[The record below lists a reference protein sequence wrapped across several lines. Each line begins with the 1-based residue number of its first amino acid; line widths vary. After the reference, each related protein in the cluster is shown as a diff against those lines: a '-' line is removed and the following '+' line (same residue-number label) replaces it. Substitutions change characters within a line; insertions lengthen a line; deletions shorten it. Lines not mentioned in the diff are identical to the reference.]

1 MTKKIGILGGA
12 FNPIHMAHIEIAEAV
27 LNNLNYDEIWFL
39 VSFNPPH
46 KELINEKDFI
56 DRCNMVKLAISYNNK
71 FVLKDLEQKLYN
83 DKVFDTNSSYNVM
96 TYLTNEYKDCQFSL
110 ILGYDELLNIKTFKN
125 YQELLNNFGFVFI
138 KRINYN
144 VDTKYLE
151 ELKKDYNIKY
161 DLIDTNITDCS
172 ATEIRKEIKNNKY
185 SKYLNKEV
193 LDYIIKYNLYS

>member
-12 FNPIHMAHIEIAEAV
+12 FNPIHIAHIEIAEAV

-96 TYLTNEYKDCQFSL
+96 TYLTNKYKDCQFSL

-125 YQELLNNFGFVFI
+125 YQELLNKFRFVFI

-144 VDTKYLE
+144 VDDNYLD

-172 ATEIRKEIKNNKY
+172 ATEIRKEIKDNKY

-193 LDYIIKYNLYS
+193 LDYIIKNNLYS

>member
-12 FNPIHMAHIEIAEAV
+12 FNPIHIAHIEIAEAV

-96 TYLTNEYKDCQFSL
+96 TYLTNKYKDCQFSL

-125 YQELLNNFGFVFI
+125 YQELLNKFRFVFI

-144 VDTKYLE
+144 VDTNFLE

-172 ATEIRKEIKNNKY
+172 ATEIRKEIKDNKY

-193 LDYIIKYNLYS
+193 LDYIIKNNLYS

>member
-12 FNPIHMAHIEIAEAV
+12 FNPIHIAHIEIAEAV

-125 YQELLNNFGFVFI
+125 YQELLNKFRFIFI

-144 VDTKYLE
+144 VDTNYLE

-161 DLIDTNITDCS
+161 DLIDTNITNCS
-172 ATEIRKEIKNNKY
+172 ATEIRKEIKDNKY

-193 LDYIIKYNLYS
+193 LDYIIKNNLYS